1 MVAAMSFLFY
11 DLETSGLA
19 PAWNVPLEAGF
30 VTTEVD
36 LRPLRE
42 TVLRARLP
50 AQVVPAPDALL
61 VTGLDPDRIEAA
73 PLSQLELMRKII
85 GILEAA
91 SPAAIVGF
99 NTMVYDEEVLRHGF
113 LQTLF
118 PPYASSMPGLARADV
133 LIMLRAVAMLAPD
146 TITIPVTPQGKPT
159 MRLGP
164 VCRANGIAFHE
175 ADAHDA
181 LNDVHATIALF
192 RLLHNRAPTVIAAMM
207 ANAQKSGPAGLLA
220 RLEPLGLGLFNRMIP
235 IGGIMPTPGNASSWA
250 VADLTIEPTY
260 LDATPEQ
267 LGEMLFAK
275 GQRPIRLVKT
285 NAQPIL
291 LHWEMAVPAAQ
302 GEVLP
307 DGELQARLARIR
319 GHACFRD
326 NLAIALAGRFAGK
339 EPSPWPDDSLYSG
352 GFISRDDAIT
362 SRRWHEI
369 AWDQRVRLGRELL
382 GDVRLKAFANRWA
395 WLEAPEELTAAERE
409 KGAAWFAHRLDT
421 QDDVPWLTR
430 PIALQRIAAL
440 KAETGPGNDARVRQL
455 DAIESWIAGRGRTLS
470 RAA

>member
-1 MVAAMSFLFY
+1 MSFLFY

-19 PAWNVPLEAGF
+19 PAWNVPLQAAF
-30 VTTEVD
+30 VTTHSD
-36 LRPLRE
+36 LSPLHE
-42 TVLRARLP
+42 TGLRARLP
-50 AQVVPAPDALL
+50 AHVVPAPDALL
-61 VTGLDPDRIEAA
+61 VTGLDPDGIEAA
-73 PLSQLELMRKII
+73 PLSQLELMRTIA

-91 SPAAIVGF
+91 SPAAIIGY
-99 NTMVYDEEVLRHGF
+99 NTMAYDEEVLRHSAF
-113 LQTLF
+113 HTLL
-118 PPYASSMPGLARADV
+118 PPYATSMPGFARADV

-146 TITIPVTPQGKPT
+146 AITIPVTPLGKQT

-164 VCRANGIAFHE
+164 VCRANGIAFDE

-192 RLLHNRAPTVIAAMM
+192 RLLRERAPTIIAAML
-207 ANAQKSGPAGLLA
+207 ANAHKSGPAGLLA
-220 RLEPLGLGLFNRMIP
+220 RPEPLGLGLFNRMVP
-235 IGGIMPTPGNASSWA
+235 TGGIMPTPGNASSWA
-250 VADLTIEPTY
+250 VADLTVDPTY

-275 GQRPIRLVKT
+275 GERPIRLVKT

-291 LHWEMAVPAAQ
+291 LPWEMAPPAAQ
-302 GEVLP
+302 GEVP
-307 DGELQARLARIR
+307 RDGELQARLARIR
-319 GHACFRD
+319 GHARFRD

-362 SRRWHEI
+362 SRRWHEVE
-369 AWDQRVRLGRELL
+369 WDQRVRLGRELL

-395 WLEAPEELTAAERE
+395 WLEAPGELSAAKRE
-409 KGAAWFAHRLDT
+409 KGAAWFDHRLDT

-430 PIALQRIAAL
+430 PAALQRITAL
-440 KAETGPGNDARVRQL
+440 KAGAGPGDAARVRQL
-455 DAIESWIAGRGRTLS
+455 DTIERWIAKRGRPLS

>member
-1 MVAAMSFLFY
+1 MSFLFY

-19 PAWNVPLEAGF
+19 PAWNVPLQAAF
-30 VTTEVD
+30 ATTDGD
-36 LRPLRE
+36 LSPLRQ
-42 TVLRARLP
+42 TVLQARLP
-50 AQVVPAPDALL
+50 AHVVPAPDALL

-73 PLSQLELMRKII
+73 PLSQLEMMRAIA
-85 GILEAA
+85 GILDAA
-91 SPAAIVGF
+91 SPATILGF
-99 NTMVYDEEVLRHGF
+99 NQLAYDEEVVRHAS
-113 LQTLF
+113 LQTLH
-118 PPYASSMPGLARADV
+118 PPYATSMPGLARADV
-133 LIMLRAVAMLAPD
+133 LIMLRAVAMLAPGA
-146 TITIPVTPQGKPT
+146 ITIPMTPQGKPT

-164 VCRANGIAFHE
+164 VCRANGISFRE

-192 RLLHNRAPTVIAAMM
+192 RLLRERAPTVIAAMM

-235 IGGIMPTPGNASSWA
+235 IGGIMPTPGNASCWA
-250 VADLTIEPTY
+250 VADLTVDPTH

-275 GQRPIRLVKT
+275 DERPIRLVKT

-291 LHWEMAVPAAQ
+291 LPWELAAPAVGDEIP
-302 GEVLP
+302 P
-307 DGELQARLARIR
+307 DGELQARLTRIL
-319 GHACFRD
+319 GHASFRD

-352 GFISRDDAIT
+352 GFISREDAIT
-362 SRRWHEI
+362 SRRWHEV

-382 GDVRLKAFANRWA
+382 SDVRLKAFANRWA

-421 QDDVPWLTR
+421 QDGVPWLTR
-430 PIALQRIAAL
+430 GGALNRIAAL
-440 KAETGPGNDARVRQL
+440 KAGSSPDDAARSRQL
-455 DAIESWIAGRGRTLS
+455 DAIARWIAGRGRTLS

>member
-1 MVAAMSFLFY
+1 MGFLFY

-19 PAWNVPLEAGF
+19 PAWNVPLQAAF
-30 VTTEVD
+30 VTTHSD
-36 LRPLRE
+36 LSPLHE

-50 AQVVPAPDALL
+50 AHVVPAPDALL

-73 PLSQLELMRKII
+73 PVSQLELMQAIA
-85 GILEAA
+85 GILAAA
-91 SPAAIVGF
+91 STAAIIGF
-99 NTMVYDEEVLRHGF
+99 NTMAYDEEVLRHSAF
-113 LQTLF
+113 HTLL
-118 PPYASSMPGLARADV
+118 PPYATSTPGFARADV

-164 VCRANGIAFHE
+164 VCRANGIALHE
-175 ADAHDA
+175 ANAHDA

-192 RLLHNRAPTVIAAMM
+192 RLLRERAPTIIAAMM
-207 ANAQKSGPAGLLA
+207 ANAHKSGPAGLLA
-220 RLEPLGLGLFNRMIP
+220 RPEALGLGLFNRMIP
-235 IGGIMPTPGNASSWA
+235 ACGIMPVPGNASSWA
-250 VADLTIEPTY
+250 VADLTVDPTY

-275 GQRPIRLVKT
+275 GERPVRLVKT
-285 NAQPIL
+285 NAQPFL
-291 LHWEMAVPAAQ
+291 LPWEMTAPA
-302 GEVLP
+302 GRDEIPP

-319 GHACFRD
+319 GHARFRD

-352 GFISRDDAIT
+352 GFISRDDAII
-362 SRRWHEI
+362 SRRWHELE
-369 AWDQRVRLGRELL
+369 WDQRVRLGRELL

-395 WLEAPEELTAAERE
+395 WLEAPGELSAAERE

-421 QDDVPWLTR
+421 QDNVPWLTR
-430 PIALQRIAAL
+430 PIALQRIAEL
-440 KAETGPGNDARVRQL
+440 KAGTIPGDAARVRQL
-455 DAIESWIAGRGRTLS
+455 DAIERWLAGRGTPLP

>member
-1 MVAAMSFLFY
+1 MSFLFY

-19 PAWNVPLEAGF
+19 PAWNVPLQAAF
-30 VTTEVD
+30 VSTGND

-50 AQVVPAPDALL
+50 AHVVPAPDALL

-73 PLSQLELMRKII
+73 PLSQLEMMRAIA
-85 GILEAA
+85 GILDAA
-91 SPAAIVGF
+91 SPATILGF
-99 NTMVYDEEVLRHGF
+99 NQLAYDEEVVRHAS
-113 LQTLF
+113 LQTLH
-118 PPYASSMPGLARADV
+118 PPYATSMPGFARADV
-133 LIMLRAVAMLAPD
+133 LIMLRAVAMLAPGVV
-146 TITIPVTPQGKPT
+146 TVPMTPQGKPS

-164 VCRANGIAFHE
+164 VCRANSIAFDE

-192 RLLHNRAPTVIAAMM
+192 RLLRERAPTIIAAMM
-207 ANAQKSGPAGLLA
+207 TNAHKRGPAGMLA
-220 RLEPLGLGLFNRMIP
+220 RPEPHGLGLFNRMIP
-235 IGGIMPTPGNASSWA
+235 VGGIMPTPGNASSWA
-250 VADLTIEPTY
+250 VADLTVDPTY

-267 LGEMLFAK
+267 LGEMLFAR
-275 GQRPIRLVKT
+275 GERPIRLVKT

-291 LHWEMAVPAAQ
+291 LPWEMAAPAAL
-302 GEVLP
+302 GEVPP
-307 DGELQARLARIR
+307 DGALQARLARIR

-352 GFISRDDAIT
+352 GFISREDTIT
-362 SRRWHEI
+362 SRRWQEVE
-369 AWDQRVRLGRELL
+369 WDQRVRLGRELL

-395 WLEAPEELTAAERE
+395 WLEAPEELSGAERE
-409 KGAAWFAHRLDT
+409 KGAAWLAHRLDT

-430 PIALQRIAAL
+430 GAALRRIAEL
-440 KAETGPGNDARVRQL
+440 KAGVDPGDAARARHL
-455 DAIESWIAGRGRTLS
+455 DAIERWIAGRGRTLS